1 MTPFLECCDLV
12 YFNCSLIVYYTR
24 QKDYLFN
31 QEESEAIYKNVSL
44 PHGYFEIIDL
54 QNESLLVYS
63 FAIKRMASSLNILD
77 FLINK

>member
-24 QKDYLFN
+24 HKDYLFN
-31 QEESEAIYKNVSL
+31 QEESEPIYKNLSL
-44 PHGYFEIIDL
+44 LHGYFEIINL

-63 FAIKRMASSLNILD
+63 FAIKRMARSLNILD